1 VDVTDHSVYL
11 ALGSNIGNRQAHLLA
26 ALSALPPRVHP
37 VAISS
42 AYETAPAYY
51 ADQPAFLNAVCCT
64 RTTLSPP
71 RLLAFL
77 KDLEHD
83 MGRQAGAVR
92 FGPRII
98 DLDILFYDDLEMQTE
113 SLTIPHPRLAERGF
127 VLIPLA
133 EIASALIHPTSGLSV
148 AEMLGKLPEPKGV
161 LNVRRG
167 FAAQAWEAIG
177 NRQAGGR
184 Q

>member
-1 VDVTDHSVYL
+1 MMTLKCKQKVLPFLIPGWQNGDL
-11 ALGSNIGNRQAHLLA
+11 C
-26 ALSALPPRVHP
+26 LS
-37 VAISS
+37 
-42 AYETAPAYY
+42 
-51 ADQPAFLNAVCCT
+51 
-64 RTTLSPP
+64 
-71 RLLAFL
+71 
-77 KDLEHD
+77 
-83 MGRQAGAVR
+83 
-92 FGPRII
+92 
-98 DLDILFYDDLEMQTE
+98 
-113 SLTIPHPRLAERGF
+113 
-127 VLIPLA
+127 PLA